1 MLTGDKQETATC
13 IAKSSRLV
21 SRTQELFI
29 FNPVHTRTEAHQQLN
44 AFRKKQDCALVITGD
59 SLEVRLIIISLET
72 KNLYVCVVYQFFS
85 LFLRFVYNIIKQN
98 YWMLLAVVQPL
109 FVVDVLQPKKHKL
122 SL

>member
-59 SLEVRLIIISLET
+59 SLEVYLIIIILEF
-72 KNLYVCVVYQFFS
+72 KNFIFMVYINFYFYS
-85 LFLRFVYNIIKQN
+85 
-98 YWMLLAVVQPL
+98 
-109 FVVDVLQPKKHKL
+109 
-122 SL
+122 

>member
-29 FNPVHTRTEAHQQLN
+29 FNPVHTRIEAHQQLN

-59 SLEVRLIIISLET
+59 SLEVCLIT
-72 KNLYVCVVYQFFS
+72 VKHFS
-85 LFLRFVYNIIKQN
+85 IHSFASYIYIT
-98 YWMLLAVVQPL
+98 
-109 FVVDVLQPKKHKL
+109 VLM
-122 SL
+122 

>member
-59 SLEVRLIIISLET
+59 SLEVYLILKCLEIQ
-72 KNLYVCVVYQFFS
+72 NFIFMFYINFYLYS
-85 LFLRFVYNIIKQN
+85 
-98 YWMLLAVVQPL
+98 
-109 FVVDVLQPKKHKL
+109 
-122 SL
+122 

>member
-59 SLEVRLIIISLET
+59 SLEVCLIIFKFILFYFI
-72 KNLYVCVVYQFFS
+72 LFF
-85 LFLRFVYNIIKQN
+85 IIN
-98 YWMLLAVVQPL
+98 FYFCP
-109 FVVDVLQPKKHKL
+109 
-122 SL
+122 

>member
-59 SLEVRLIIISLET
+59 SLEVYLILRSLEIQ
-72 KNLYVCVVYQFFS
+72 NFIFMFYINIYLYS
-85 LFLRFVYNIIKQN
+85 
-98 YWMLLAVVQPL
+98 
-109 FVVDVLQPKKHKL
+109 
-122 SL
+122 